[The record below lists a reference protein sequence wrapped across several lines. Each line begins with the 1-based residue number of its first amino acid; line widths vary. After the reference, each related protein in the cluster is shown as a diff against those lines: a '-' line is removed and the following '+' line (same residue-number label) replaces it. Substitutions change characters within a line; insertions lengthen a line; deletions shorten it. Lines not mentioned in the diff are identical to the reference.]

1 MLTKWRV
8 LSRLHH
14 VEGTVAEIGD
24 DGALSRLALFTVV
37 TV

>member
-1 MLTKWRV
+1 MASVIRP
-8 LSRLHH
+8 HH

-24 DGALSRLALFTVV
+24 DGALSKLAVFTVV